1 MRTESDLRVALAA
14 LGEACHLRGDVD
26 QSATH
31 GTAGLALHREV
42 LPDTEGV
49 ADSAAS
55 KPFTNWS
62 IRSAPISG

>member
-1 MRTESDLRVALAA
+1 MAAFRIPVAGVARADQLVVHAA
-14 LGEACHLRGDVD
+14 VSAFLGR
-26 QSATH
+26 
-31 GTAGLALHREV
+31 TAGLALHREE